1 VAQKQIILN
10 NLAVRRATE
19 ELSSAEDFASLCNI
33 LESAFAANEFDSFDL
48 AFRPATR
55 DHARIPAP
63 FTRNYDGTYRLEWRK
78 KQAVPTDSRWQLSLL
93 LNNPLLVP
101 DATFTVYRGHV
112 SSNLMFDIN
121 LLTNEFQTVLSDALP
136 DALPRALGTSAEASI
151 SWPAY
156 RRIVHGTRHRHP
168 ATMNCRAG
176 YSLPKLIYTFALQIL
191 NHGGNSRSLS
201 FLSEHKSNFAFTFSF
216 HPRGASE

>member
-1 VAQKQIILN
+1 VGVGIWFGVQHLGYHEFAELGRAAKRTVAQKQIILN

-101 DATFTVYRGHV
+101 DATFKVYRGHV
-112 SSNLMFDIN
+112 SRNLMFDIN

-136 DALPRALGTSAEASI
+136 DALQRALGTSAEASI
-151 SWPAY
+151 LASVTAGSSMEPA
-156 RRIVHGTRHRHP
+156 I
-168 ATMNCRAG
+168 AT
-176 YSLPKLIYTFALQIL
+176 QQQ
-191 NHGGNSRSLS
+191 
-201 FLSEHKSNFAFTFSF
+201 
-216 HPRGASE
+216 